1 MDIILLSINERLA
14 KYKLFL
20 DVSLTDEVVKPLLAN
35 YGYDEPTMLAG
46 NALCDSAFTL
56 NQQQEKEVGEKLGAT
71 DEQNAARR
79 VAFGE
84 YVELV
89 GLSRIVLKRERNLQS
104 HLDLGGARE
113 EAYDKSYMQMLNFY
127 DAALGSGE
135 IQGKLARVNIT
146 PERLTAGKALVE
158 TMQQK
163 HQSQLKETS
172 EAQRATHDRDQAMAD
187 LDDWMSDFRG
197 VIRITLKAQPQYLE
211 RLGLVD
217 PS

>member
-1 MDIILLSINERLA
+1 MDISMLSINERLA
-14 KYKLFL
+14 KYKLYL
-20 DVSLTDEVVKPLLAN
+20 DVAQTDELVKPLLAN
-35 YGYDEPTMLAG
+35 YGYDEPTVLAG
-46 NALCDSAFTL
+46 KALYDATLDL
-56 NQQQEKEVGEKLGAT
+56 NQQQDKEYGEKLGAT
-71 DEQNAARR
+71 DEQKAARR
-79 VAFGE
+79 QAFDE
-84 YVELV
+84 YIELV
-89 GLSRIVLKRERNLQS
+89 GLARIVLKRERNLLSQ
-104 HLDLGGARE
+104 LDLGGERE
-113 EAYDKSYMQMLNFY
+113 YSYDKSYMQMLNFY
-127 DAALGSGE
+127 DAALGSQE

>member
-1 MDIILLSINERLA
+1 MDISMLSINERLA
-14 KYKLFL
+14 KYKLYL
-20 DVSLTDEVVKPLLAN
+20 DVAQTDELVKPLLAN
-35 YGYDEPTMLAG
+35 YGYDEPTVLAG
-46 NALCDSAFTL
+46 KALYDATLDL
-56 NQQQEKEVGEKLGAT
+56 NQQQDKEYGEKLGAT
-71 DEQNAARR
+71 DEQKAARR
-79 VAFGE
+79 QAFDE
-84 YVELV
+84 YIELV
-89 GLSRIVLKRERNLQS
+89 GLARIVLKRERNLLSQ
-104 HLDLGGARE
+104 LDLGGERE
-113 EAYDKSYMQMLNFY
+113 YSYDKSYMQMLNFY
-127 DAALGSGE
+127 DAALGSQE

-172 EAQRATHDRDQAMAD
+172 EAQRATYDRGQAMAD